1 MSKQYSLEQI
11 KIMNLSYPWNNSIK
25 PKPEDLK
32 TSSTDR
38 YILHATGDAD
48 LNGRKYIPLPVG
60 TEITPEIKCKYN
72 LI

>member
-11 KIMNLSYPWNNSIK
+11 KIMNLSYPWSNCIK
-25 PKPEDLK
+25 PTPDDFK
-32 TSSTDR
+32 TSSTGR

-72 LI
+72 LM